1 MHIKYRVPLATQLG
15 QQGAKVQWRHMLAA
29 SVQGAASETCPPHYH
44 THTPTSGFLNR
55 LFRFHHPL
63 WILRIVNQW
72 AGKRTIISVTNYTDY
87 HPPPFTYTTCYTRM
101 LAGLWGGE
109 KSGTG
114 VRRLTHALPHFPH
127 TYVGFLSTLSMSAGV
142 VSSVRP
148 WERLMASASTCVCFC
163 FSKRACFITRALYE
177 P

>member
-15 QQGAKVQWRHMLAA
+15 QQGTKVQWRHMLAA
-29 SVQGAASETCPPHYH
+29 SVQGGLRQKRVASLPH

-63 WILRIVNQW
+63 WILRMVNQW

-87 HPPPFTYTTCYTRM
+87 HPPALTYTTCYTRM

-109 KSGTG
+109 K
-114 VRRLTHALPHFPH
+114 
-127 TYVGFLSTLSMSAGV
+127 VGQA
-142 VSSVRP
+142 
-148 WERLMASASTCVCFC
+148 
-163 FSKRACFITRALYE
+163 
-177 P
+177 